1 MFLQLNIRVTDPELA
16 TVYRNA
22 AAKHNANLADLQDM
36 MDSGFDLFAPE
47 QLILTSDFVRI
58 DFGVQ
63 CSTNSNTGYY
73 LYPRSSLSK
82 TPLRMANSVGIVD
95 AGYRGNIIGAFDVK
109 RDFVVEKHTRLV
121 QICAPNLGPIHV
133 NIVDD
138 LDMNTARGQGGFGS
152 TGL

>member
-16 TVYRNA
+16 TLYRA
-22 AAKHNANLADLQDM
+22 AAEKHNAKLADLQDM
-36 MDSGFDLFAPE
+36 MDSGFDLYAPE
-47 QLILTSDFVRI
+47 QLTLTGDFVRI
-58 DFGVQ
+58 DFGIQ
-63 CSTNSNTGYY
+63 CSTNNTGYY

-121 QICAPNLGPIHV
+121 QICAPNLAPIHV
-133 NIVDD
+133 NIVDEMD
-138 LDMNTARGQGGFGS
+138 ANTARGQGGFGS